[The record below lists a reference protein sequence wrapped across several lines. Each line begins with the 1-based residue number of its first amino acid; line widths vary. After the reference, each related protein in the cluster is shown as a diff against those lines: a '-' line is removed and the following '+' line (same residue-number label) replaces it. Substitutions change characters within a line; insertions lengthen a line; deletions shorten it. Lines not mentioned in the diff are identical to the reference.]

1 MLFNPGPFMFGFTQ
15 GFVVGPITIFG
26 IQEGLN
32 AKKGFWYQVQVLLG
46 AALVDMIYLMLA
58 AYGAAQFID
67 NSIIRLVMWSLAA
80 FFLIHMGINSL
91 MGKPHKVSFHHM
103 HRNRGKFFETDFFK
117 GFSLNVVNPMAIVF
131 WLMVAGSLYS
141 QYQGVM
147 TPPAFALNI
156 EIGGLIS
163 SLLVAVATIFVRK
176 IFHESMLKNLIR
188 LGSFMLIIY
197 GIWFMGKAAFEAG
210 PIVASILSI

>member
-32 AKKGFWYQVQVLLG
+32 AKKGFWYQLQVILG
-46 AALVDMIYLMLA
+46 ASLIDMIYLILA

-67 NSIIRLVMWSLAA
+67 NSIIRLIMWSAA
-80 FFLIHMGINSL
+80 SYLLIHMGINSL
-91 MGKPHKVSFHHM
+91 RDKPHKVSFRHM
-103 HRNRGKFFETDFFK
+103 HRHRSKLFETDFVK
-117 GFSLNVVNPMAIVF
+117 ALSLNLVNPMAIVF

-141 QYQGVM
+141 QYKGVM
-147 TPPAFALNI
+147 TPPSFALNV
-156 EIGGLIS
+156 EIGGFLS
-163 SLLVAVATIFVRK
+163 SLIVAVATVFVKK
-176 IFHESMLKNLIR
+176 IFHESMLKNIVRMGSLI
-188 LGSFMLIIY
+188 LIVY

-210 PIVASILSI
+210 PILLSMFSV